1 MRFISLLILLFVSVF
16 SLGQDLIVE
25 YGKPLLIREGTTWS
39 GDILIEDTVEVAPGA
54 TLTILPG
61 TTVTFDDTYSLDA
74 SLRILGSLVAV
85 RTKTE
90 KPIILKNGNLGG
102 AYINSDSNGFQDDVA
117 KTQPHPH
124 PKITLD
130 GIEFYGDQF
139 TTYAE
144 LSGVVRVQNSFFYG
158 ARIFAST
165 AVSLESNTFLNSSL
179 VIYSPPPRLGV
190 LYELYKGHYYDI
202 LNNEFSWDK
211 YYYSNISPIQINDAD
226 SIRFESNNFDG
237 VYREEEP
244 FQHYIYYANN
254 ALNINSNYINFENYP
269 NSNDFFFD
277 DKDSVNGGII
287 IRDDLLTDPNPD
299 AGWGQS
305 PSLDIDELRGGDGI
319 LPPIIDPDPITG
331 EQYEVINKVNIVV
344 APGVIGSS
352 PVYVTGLTERIN
364 YSDSAVVSHTLEYAG
379 VVYDFNDVAQYL
391 TVVEKNDSFTDNFR
405 SEMLNVVSILLP
417 NELKALLGSSYAE
430 AILFVAGYD
439 GDFAN

>member
-1 MRFISLLILLFVSVF
+1 M
-16 SLGQDLIVE
+16 
-25 YGKPLLIREGTTWS
+25 
-39 GDILIEDTVEVAPGA
+39 
-54 TLTILPG
+54 
-61 TTVTFDDTYSLDA
+61 
-74 SLRILGSLVAV
+74 
-85 RTKTE
+85 
-90 KPIILKNGNLGG
+90 
-102 AYINSDSNGFQDDVA
+102 YINSDRNGFQDDVA

-130 GIEFYGDQF
+130 GIEFYGVQSS
-139 TTYAE
+139 TMAE
-144 LSGVVRVQNSFFYG
+144 LSGFVRVQNSFFYD
-158 ARIFAST
+158 AIIYPST
-165 AVSLESNTFLNSSL
+165 AVSLESNTFLNCSL
-179 VIYSPPPRLGV
+179 IIYNPPPEAGV
-190 LYELYKGHYYDI
+190 LYVRYKGHYYDI

-211 YYYSNISPIQINDAD
+211 YYYSNNSPIQINDAT
-226 SIRFESNNFDG
+226 SIRFESNNIDG
-237 VYREEEP
+237 VYREKEP
-244 FQHYIYYANN
+244 FQHYIYESNK

-269 NSNDFFFD
+269 DSNDFFFD
-277 DKDSVNGGII
+277 DKDSVNGGVI
-287 IRDDLLTDPNPD
+287 IRDNLLSEPNPG

-305 PSLDIDELRGGDGI
+305 PSLDLSKLRDPEVI
-319 LPPIIDPDPITG
+319 QPPIFDPDPITG

-417 NELKALLGSSYAE
+417 IELKALLGSSYAE

>member
-1 MRFISLLILLFVSVF
+1 MRLISPLILLFVSVY

-25 YGKPLLIREGTTWS
+25 FGKPLLITEDTTWS

-61 TTVTFDDTYSLDA
+61 TTVTFDDTYYYSELD
-74 SLRILGSLVAV
+74 ILGNLVAV
-85 RTKTE
+85 RTTTE
-90 KPIILKNGNLGG
+90 KPIIFKGG
-102 AYINSDSNGFQDDVA
+102 DLRATYIASDSSGYSDDVA

-139 TTYAE
+139 GTNVILA
-144 LSGVVRVQNSFFYG
+144 GFVRVQNSFFYN
-158 ARIFAST
+158 AIISASV
-165 AVSLESNTFLNSSL
+165 AVSLESNTFLNSILSIFNL
-179 VIYSPPPRLGV
+179 PPEPGF
-190 LYELYKGHYYDI
+190 LYVRYKGHYYDI
-202 LNNEFSWDK
+202 LNNEFIWDE
-211 YYYSNISPIQINDAD
+211 YYYGNPPIQINDAY
-226 SIRFESNNFDG
+226 SIRLESNNFDG

-244 FQHYIYYANN
+244 FRFFIYKSNK

-269 NSNDFFFD
+269 DSNDFFFD
-277 DKDSVNGGII
+277 DKDSVNGGVI
-287 IRDDLLTDPNPD
+287 IRDNLLSEPNPG

-305 PSLDIDELRGGDGI
+305 PSLDLSKLRDPEVI
-319 LPPIIDPDPITG
+319 PPLIFDPDPITG

-417 NELKALLGSSYAE
+417 NELKALLSSSYAE